1 MFCLIFDFILLA
13 IFPTLIS
20 VIRFFNM
27 NFFNQE
33 NVDFFL
39 RQCQAMIDDRKS
51 ETSPVMKYTC
61 NAERDKY
68 QKWNVKFSE
77 KDFQIGSMYIHI
89 ISTAS
94 LCKWCCRDIWIS
106 SNLWSMQN
114 LTKSCWRS
122 SISVPDRK
130 VGTIL
135 VWIYVVESGT
145 SICHSY

>member
-51 ETSPVMKYTC
+51 ETSQVMKYTC
-61 NAERDKY
+61 TVMQREINKI
-68 QKWNVKFSE
+68 KSE
-77 KDFQIGSMYIHI
+77 MLNF
-89 ISTAS
+89 
-94 LCKWCCRDIWIS
+94 
-106 SNLWSMQN
+106 
-114 LTKSCWRS
+114 
-122 SISVPDRK
+122 RK
-130 VGTIL
+130 RIFK
-135 VWIYVVESGT
+135 
-145 SICHSY
+145 

>member
-51 ETSPVMKYTC
+51 ETSQVMKYTC
-61 NAERDKY
+61 TVMQREINKI
-68 QKWNVKFSE
+68 KSE
-77 KDFQIGSMYIHI
+77 MLNFRKRIFQ
-89 ISTAS
+89 
-94 LCKWCCRDIWIS
+94 
-106 SNLWSMQN
+106 
-114 LTKSCWRS
+114 
-122 SISVPDRK
+122 
-130 VGTIL
+130 
-135 VWIYVVESGT
+135 
-145 SICHSY
+145 

>member
-51 ETSPVMKYTC
+51 ETSQVIK
-61 NAERDKY
+61 
-68 QKWNVKFSE
+68 
-77 KDFQIGSMYIHI
+77 
-89 ISTAS
+89 
-94 LCKWCCRDIWIS
+94 
-106 SNLWSMQN
+106 
-114 LTKSCWRS
+114 
-122 SISVPDRK
+122 
-130 VGTIL
+130 
-135 VWIYVVESGT
+135 
-145 SICHSY
+145 